1 MGAYSRLV
9 LSALCAILISP
20 LAPVGVAAQPL
31 SARASGVPG
40 SREVLEAAGAANA
53 GVPFPAPHV
62 TTVPPVVP
70 DKGSASKYPNADWQV
85 AAVVESA
92 SAHGAVAALSQAST
106 DGLTVSGSRVRVI
119 VEASDSAQAASS
131 VTATGATIEGTAGGL
146 IQVLATPDQ
155 LSALLKSRGVRYV
168 RSPLPHFAEA
178 VTDEGVASTNALGVQ
193 LSGQTGAGVKVA
205 VIDGGFAGLA
215 TAQASG
221 DIPASVTTVDDC
233 SGAFS
238 TATNHGTA
246 VTEVVHKMAPDAQL
260 YLICIGTEVQLAQA
274 ETYVKANG
282 ITIVNHS
289 IGWFNTSRGDGT
301 GGPGTPDAIV
311 ADAAANGILWVNSA
325 GNYATQHWSGNF
337 ISDGT
342 PTHPWNVFNTGT
354 GDIGNEFWLATGQ
367 STCAHLKWDSW
378 PTTAQDYDLYVVR
391 YSDSTIVDGSENTQS
406 GSQPPVEDACYTNT
420 GLSQWFFIAI
430 RRWSATLAPRFDLF
444 LTNADLNYQVAAGS
458 VTEPASAPSAFAVG
472 AVCWQGTTIEP
483 FSSRGP
489 TIDNRF
495 KPDISGPDYVSSYT
509 YGAFFE
515 LHRIDR
521 IRRHVGRLAARR
533 RCRGPGQGRQPEL
546 HAGPDQVVPAD
557 QLHRSGD
564 GRNGQHLRNRAALLA
579 QSPQQADSRHRHRVG
594 RIGDCLLDRANY
606 LRRHDQRL
614 HGNQHT

>member
-1 MGAYSRLV
+1 M
-9 LSALCAILISP
+9 
-20 LAPVGVAAQPL
+20 
-31 SARASGVPG
+31 
-40 SREVLEAAGAANA
+40 
-53 GVPFPAPHV
+53 
-62 TTVPPVVP
+62 
-70 DKGSASKYPNADWQV
+70 
-85 AAVVESA
+85 
-92 SAHGAVAALSQAST
+92 
-106 DGLTVSGSRVRVI
+106 
-119 VEASDSAQAASS
+119 
-131 VTATGATIEGTAGGL
+131 
-146 IQVLATPDQ
+146 
-155 LSALLKSRGVRYV
+155 RYV

-509 YGAFFE
+509 YGAFSSCTGSTGFAGTSAASPHVAGAAA
-515 LHRIDR
+515 LVKGANPSFTPAQIKSYLQTNSIDLGTAGMDNTYGTGLLFLPSLPSKPTAV
-521 IRRHVGRLAARR
+521 IATEWDASAIVSWTAPTVTGGTISGYTVTSTPDGKTCTWTSGPLTCTVPSLTNGTPYTFIVTATNGVGTGPASDPSNSVTPLAAAVPGAPTNVSAIGFDSSAVVSWSAAASNRSPIIGYSATASPGGQS
-533 RCRGPGQGRQPEL
+533 CTYRGRTHL
-546 HAGPDQVVPAD
+546 H
-557 QLHRSGD
+557 
-564 GRNGQHLRNRAALLA
+564 
-579 QSPQQADSRHRHRVG
+579 
-594 RIGDCLLDRANY
+594 DR
-606 LRRHDQRL
+606 
-614 HGNQHT
+614 